1 MDFSVD
7 GLVSGLDTTSIVSQ
21 LIELQRRPI
30 TLLENRQIALADQK
44 AAWQEMSTQL
54 LKLETA
60 VNKLNFPSKFSQFIS
75 KFNSNNSSGG
85 TVLSVSA
92 GSSTTAGI
100 YSVAVSQLAQA
111 QKSASSETYS
121 SLTTALGA
129 SGTITIG
136 GSYNVTVALTDTL
149 EQIKNNINS
158 SGAPVTATVINTA
171 STSNPAYK
179 LLVAGSNTG
188 ASNSFTITD
197 ATDGSTNITFGT
209 TLSAQDAALTIDG
222 ISVTK
227 DSNAITDLIF
237 DATINLE
244 TTGSGTITFAADNE
258 AIIDNV
264 KAFTAAYNDVKAEIA
279 KQFALNTDKNTKGAL
294 FGNLSLETIQNQ
306 IVSILSN
313 GVPGIDGTD
322 SSNLAYLSQIGVATD
337 EENLLQVDE
346 AKLRDMLVNRFD
358 DVQNIFAP
366 SGSGTYTFVSALGAT
381 RGATYNTRVIDNG
394 GTTEF
399 QMQDQNGDGSWVTM
413 ATNGNF
419 VTGVNDTIL
428 EGLILRT
435 GTLTVGDTGTMRV
448 AVGVAER
455 LAYNTAKYT
464 EFSTEG
470 LIFNQNDSIEKQDKE
485 LQKQIDDLE
494 ERLAKK
500 EVDLKTKFVKLETLL
515 SQLSSQQSYLD
526 SQLAN
531 LSRGWK

>member
-21 LIELQRRPI
+21 LIELERRPI
-30 TLLENRQIALADQK
+30 TLLENRQIDLSNQK
-44 AAWQEMSTQL
+44 TAWQAISAQL
-54 LKLETA
+54 LKLESA
-60 VNKLNFPSKFSQFIS
+60 VNKLNSSSQFSQFIS
-75 KFNSNNSSGG
+75 KFNSNNSNGG

-92 GSSTTAGI
+92 GASTTSGI
-100 YSVAVSQLAQA
+100 YSLTVSQLAQA
-111 QKSASSETYS
+111 QKSASAETYS
-121 SLTTALGA
+121 SISTALGA
-129 SGTITIG
+129 SGTITIDS
-136 GSYNVTVALTDTL
+136 SYNITVALTDTL
-149 EQIKNNINS
+149 EEIKNSINS
-158 SGAPVTATVINTA
+158 SGAPVSATIINTA
-171 STSNPAYK
+171 STASPAYK
-179 LLVAGSNTG
+179 LLIAGADTG

-197 ATDGSTNITFGT
+197 ATDGSTTITFGAT
-209 TLSAQDAALTIDG
+209 QSAQDAALTIDG

-244 TTGSGTITFAADNE
+244 TIGSGTITFAADND
-258 AIIDNV
+258 AIIANV
-264 KAFTAAYNDVKAEIA
+264 KAFTDAYNEVNTEIK

-322 SSNLAYLSQIGVATD
+322 STKIAYLSQIGVTTD
-337 EENLLQVDE
+337 ETNLLQVDE
-346 AKLRDMLVNRFD
+346 AKLKDMLVNRFS
-358 DVQNIFAP
+358 DVRDIFTP
-366 SGSGTYTFVSALGAT
+366 SGSGTYTFVSAEGAT
-381 RGATYNTRVIDNG
+381 TGGTYNTRVVDNG
-394 GTTEF
+394 GVDEF
-399 QMQDQNGDGSWVTM
+399 QMQLVGGDGTWVAMT
-413 ATNGNF
+413 TTGNF
-419 VTGVNDTIL
+419 VTGINDTIL

-435 GTLTVGDTGTMRV
+435 GSLTLGETGTMRV

-455 LAYNTAKYT
+455 LSYNTAKYT

-470 LIFNQNDSIEKQDKE
+470 LIFNQNDSINKQDKE
-485 LQKQIDDLE
+485 LQIQIDNLE

-500 EVDLKTKFVKLETLL
+500 EVDLKAKFVKLETLL

-526 SQLAN
+526 SQLST